1 MFAAESRQHYLDT
14 NQDASRLLKVQRH
27 RQFFNVC
34 FDFSL
39 VTIVDPMDVEK
50 SRSQVQ
56 KDADK
61 VIAFSP
67 TQESLLK
74 AAEKQLRAC
83 GLLDFAHCLSALAKS
98 PVDLAKKVRRF
109 IDEDIDKPAP
119 KSVEPE
125 DALRLVFSAS
135 LSVEA
140 YRVNMLSNPF
150 FIFTGVRRVLAWH

>member
-61 VIAFSP
+61 VIASSP
-67 TQESLLK
+67 SHESLLK

-83 GLLDFAHCLSALAKS
+83 GLLDFAHVLSELSKS
-98 PVDLAKKVRRF
+98 PVNLAKKVRHF
-109 IDEDIDKPAP
+109 IDVEVDKPPP
-119 KSVEPE
+119 KKIESE

>member
-1 MFAAESRQHYLDT
+1 MFASESRKHYLDT

-27 RQFFNVC
+27 RQFFNEY

-61 VIAFSP
+61 VIASSP
-67 TQESLLK
+67 SHESLLK

-98 PVDLAKKVRRF
+98 PVDLAKKVRTF
-109 IDEDIDKPAP
+109 IDENVDKPPP
-119 KSVEPE
+119 KRVESE

-135 LSVEA
+135 LSVES
-140 YRVNMLSNPF
+140 YRVIMF
-150 FIFTGVRRVLAWH
+150 FNTSFILQESVEFWH